1 MNKITEE
8 PSEIN
13 NDFEIDLSDSVNTE
27 SRTTILP
34 FDYEYVDLNNINEDS
49 NYIKATTIKSM
60 DSTEAT
66 TTNPTVVAY
75 SKAPISDLSDIH
87 ENVKDLENSTDLAAN
102 EETTVVSIDGSVT
115 ESIANL
121 KVIQSKVLTSS
132 KKPHPRNLMFEDL
145 GKYSLL

>member
-1 MNKITEE
+1 M
-8 PSEIN
+8 N
-13 NDFEIDLSDSVNTE
+13 NDFEIDLSDYVNTE

-49 NYIKATTIKSM
+49 KYVKATTMESM

-66 TTNPTVVAY
+66 TTNPIVAY
-75 SKAPISDLSDIH
+75 SKSPITDLKDIL
-87 ENVKDLENSTDLAAN
+87 ENVKDFENSTDLAEN

-121 KVIQSKVLTSS
+121 KVIQSEVLTSS